1 MGQKAAYKNLQTSSL
16 KLPKAILSTEL
27 GNRQQATGNRQQATG
42 NRQQA
47 TGNRQQATGNRQQ
60 ATGNRQQYTLLNN
73 RVNYPIV
80 YILFHFAIYFALI
93 CFYYYYSRKNAV
105 FSRTRGNNGFFYIPT
120 KREIVK

>member
-1 MGQKAAYKNLQTSSL
+1 MTMSRKTDYRNNQTSSL
-16 KLPKAILSTEL
+16 KLPKAILSTDL

-47 TGNRQQATGNRQQ
+47 TGNRQQATGNS
-60 ATGNRQQYTLLNN
+60 TNLLTN
-73 RVNYPIV
+73 RVNYLTV
-80 YILFHFAIYFALI
+80 YIPFLFITFFSLT
-93 CFYYYYSRKNAV
+93 CFYYHYSRKNAV